1 MRKAQ
6 CSCETPRSGV
16 GSNRQDEMHA
26 GKGMVSSLHSLVYLV
41 DNEWMLSIVTTSKLL
56 KALQGLA
63 ASL

>member
-6 CSCETPRSGV
+6 CSCKTPRRGV

-26 GKGMVSSLHSLVYLV
+26 GKGMVSSPHSSVYLV
-41 DNEWMLSIVTTSKLL
+41 DSEWMLSTVAASKLL